1 MRLYRQLH
9 RQKKVGDENRQNR
22 LILGDSG
29 DEESDH
35 GFETFM
41 PHRFFYYKSRVLK
54 CQYRQQGGK
63 CTIFREQRPSVP
75 LPHTPSQLAEVTNSQ
90 LKYKY
95 RILGT
100 LPIL

>member
-54 CQYRQQGGK
+54 CQYRQQGG
-63 CTIFREQRPSVP
+63 SVP
-75 LPHTPSQLAEVTNSQ
+75 FLGNSAPVFLSPTPPLSW
-90 LKYKY
+90 LK
-95 RILGT
+95 
-100 LPIL
+100 